1 MRTLFW
7 CLLTLILCSSARAD
21 DWMHAGDEAYARC
34 DLAAAIDSYR
44 AVLKADPNRFD
55 ANWKLARALN
65 DRGTLM
71 KRSDAQK
78 ACYVEAES
86 LSREAIRL
94 NPNDASGYVFLAIS
108 EGKEGL
114 FEGGKKKVELG
125 KDVKKQAEK
134 AVELNPKSD
143 LA

>member
-1 MRTLFW
+1 
-7 CLLTLILCSSARAD
+7 
-21 DWMHAGDEAYARC
+21 MHAGDEAYARC

-114 FEGGKKKVELG
+114 FEGGRRSESLSRRARTGRCSSPRVRPG
-125 KDVKKQAEK
+125 
-134 AVELNPKSD
+134 SW
-143 LA
+143 